1 MANYTREIA
10 HMLDRLNT
18 KTLSLDKEG
27 FYRNHLKAKIN
38 LLEMLM
44 IKQIGAHGEIRLNQ
58 LIKVMEVDRNLVTT
72 TLKRLIGLKL
82 LQKRPDG
89 NDGRGQLVFMTPLG
103 QTLYQELLKQQALEL
118 EFILNDVTINEEK
131 TILKFISKM
140 LQVHTDKYEI
150 K

>member
-18 KTLSLDKEG
+18 KTLSQDKEG
-27 FYRNHLKAKIN
+27 FYKNHLKANIN
-38 LLEMLM
+38 LLEMLI
-44 IKQIGAHGEIRLNQ
+44 IKQIGEHGDIRLNQ

-82 LQKRPDG
+82 LQKKPDG
-89 NDGRGQLVFMTPLG
+89 TDGRGQIVSMTLLG
-103 QTLYQELLKQQALEL
+103 SELYQDLLKQQQLEL
-118 EFILNDVTINEEK
+118 DFILNDVTINEEK

-140 LQVHTDKYEI
+140 VQVHTDKYEI

>member
-10 HMLDRLNT
+10 HMLDRLNI
-18 KTLSLDKEG
+18 KTVSQDKEG
-27 FYRNHLKAKIN
+27 YFRNHLKVKIN

-44 IKQIGAHGEIRLNQ
+44 IKQIGEHGEIRLNQ

-82 LQKRPDG
+82 LQKKPDG
-89 NDGRGQLVFMTPLG
+89 IDGRGQIISMLPLG
-103 QTLYQELLKQQALEL
+103 RELYQDLLKEQQLEL
-118 EFILNDVTINEEK
+118 DFILNDVTINEEK

-140 LQVHTDKYEI
+140 VQVHTDKYEI

>member
-18 KTLSLDKEG
+18 KTVSQDKEG
-27 FYRNHLKAKIN
+27 YYRNHLKVKIN
-38 LLEMLM
+38 LLEMLI
-44 IKQIGAHGEIRLNQ
+44 IKQIGEHGEIRLNQ
-58 LIKVMEVDRNLVTT
+58 LIKMMEVDRNLVTT

-82 LQKRPDG
+82 LLKKTDDT
-89 NDGRGQLVFMTPLG
+89 DGRGQIVSMSPLG
-103 QTLYQELLKQQALEL
+103 RELYQDLLKQQQLEL
-118 EFILNDVTINEEK
+118 DFILNDVTINEEK

-140 LQVHTDKYEI
+140 VQIHTDKYEI

>member
-18 KTLSLDKEG
+18 KTLSQDKEG
-27 FYRNHLKAKIN
+27 YFRNHLKVRIN
-38 LLEMLM
+38 LLEMLI
-44 IKQIGAHGEIRLNQ
+44 IKQIGEHGEIRLNQ

-89 NDGRGQLVFMTPLG
+89 ADGRGQIVFIAPLG
-103 QTLYQELLKQQALEL
+103 LELYQELLTQQQQALD
-118 EFILNDVTINEEK
+118 FILSDITINEEK
-131 TILKFISKM
+131 AILKFISKM
-140 LQVHTDKYEI
+140 VQVHTDKYEI

>member
-18 KTLSLDKEG
+18 KTLSQDKEG
-27 FYRNHLKAKIN
+27 YFRTHLKTKIN
-38 LLEMLM
+38 LIEMLM
-44 IKQIGAHGEIRLNQ
+44 IKQIGEHGEIKLNQ

-72 TLKRLIGLKL
+72 TLKRLIGLKI
-82 LQKRPDG
+82 LQKKPDMM
-89 NDGRGQLVFMTPLG
+89 DGRGQIVSMTPLG
-103 QTLYQELLKQQALEL
+103 KGLYQDLLKQQQLEL
-118 EFILNDVTINEEK
+118 DFILNDVTINEEK

-140 LQVHTDKYEI
+140 VQIHTDKYEI

>member
-10 HMLDRLNT
+10 HMLDRLNI
-18 KTLSLDKEG
+18 KTLSQDKEG
-27 FYRNHLKAKIN
+27 FFRNRLKVKIN

-44 IKQIGAHGEIRLNQ
+44 IKLIGEHGEIRLNQ

-82 LQKRPDG
+82 LQKKSDET
-89 NDGRGQLVFMTPLG
+89 DGRGQIISMLPLG
-103 QTLYQELLKQQALEL
+103 KALYQDLLIEQQIELD
-118 EFILNDVTINEEK
+118 FILNDVTINEEK